1 MCHWKD
7 PGFFENQQGAH
18 FKTFYTVYSGQTRS
32 YLDADE
38 IPSGIPRCDAVV
50 KDKAAQKYN
59 AKITTYGEPDRTFT
73 SFIRTWDVVEGYQ
86 ASGEWYGKNDC
97 IILTGAATKREGQ
110 TLYKTSEVQVD
121 PRPGRHPGRITAS
134 QTLGAS
140 AGQRAS
146 TWPSWGRWSRE
157 RRRSAVT

>member
-73 SFIRTWDVVEGYQ
+73 SIIRTGTSSRATRPA
-86 ASGEWYGKNDC
+86 ASG
-97 IILTGAATKREGQ
+97 TGRT
-110 TLYKTSEVQVD
+110 
-121 PRPGRHPGRITAS
+121 TAS
-134 QTLGAS
+134 S
-140 AGQRAS
+140 
-146 TWPSWGRWSRE
+146 
-157 RRRSAVT
+157 